1 MEAHAGKKKN
11 RLTLYIGI
19 ALALGIALGFVF
31 NKTYVGDEN
40 NRIANADIQAGHLL
54 AKMKPFEKPKDSV
67 AFAALSSLHKIVTGQ
82 KKIAEQSLLNTGNE
96 AAALANIKL
105 LADSLKSINVLLAA
119 QTDTSNAA
127 YKNLLKQKELVA
139 AQKSETIKARDK
151 KLEWFTILADVFLRL
166 IKMIVA
172 PLVFTTLVVGVAK
185 LGDIKAVGR
194 IGGKTLLWF
203 VCASLLSLLLGMVL
217 VNIFEPGTKMG
228 LALPDSSVNTGI
240 DKAAMTVKD
249 FFYHVFPASVVDAMA
264 KNEIL
269 QIVVFSL
276 FFGVA
281 AAALGDVAKPVVK
294 ALDAVAHIV
303 LRITSYVMNGF
314 APLAVFGAMAAII
327 AKQGIGILK
336 TYSIFIGEFY
346 FGLFLLWVLLAF
358 AGFLFIKK
366 RVFNLLRRME
376 EPIMLAFSTASSE
389 AAFPKTMLELERFG
403 CKDKIVSFVLPLGYS
418 FNLDGSMMYMTYASL
433 FIAQSYG
440 MHIPVGTQITMLL
453 VLMLT
458 SKGIAGV
465 PRASLVVIAGTL
477 ATFNIPEAGIALL
490 LGIDPLLD
498 MGRSATNVVGNSI
511 ATAVVSKWEGEL
523 SHGHH
528 HEHPHH
534 HGHHHGHEHK

>member
-1 MEAHAGKKKN
+1 MEIKPAKRNH
-11 RLTLYIGI
+11 LTLYIGI
-19 ALALGIALGFVF
+19 ALVAGIIAGFIL
-31 NKTYVGDEN
+31 NKGYVGTEN
-40 NRIANADIQAGHLL
+40 TNIVNAEMQTKHLHERMKPYELVKDSAALVSLL
-54 AKMKPFEKPKDSV
+54 AAEKDVLIKKK
-67 AFAALSSLHKIVTGQ
+67 AAETG
-82 KKIAEQSLLNTGNE
+82 LLGSADEARSFNE
-96 AAALANIKL
+96 IKL
-105 LADSLKSINVLLAA
+105 YVDSLKHINTSMAA
-119 QTDTSNAA
+119 LTDTGNVA
-127 YKNLLKQKELVA
+127 YKELQKQREQIGIQKNLNL
-139 AQKSETIKARDK
+139 TARDK
-151 KLEWFTILADVFLRL
+151 KLDWFTILADIFLRL

-203 VCASLLSLLLGMVL
+203 ISASLLSLLLGMIL
-217 VNIFEPGTKMG
+217 VNIFKPGVAMH
-228 LALPDSSVNTGI
+228 LSLPEVDAKTGI
-240 DKAAMTVKD
+240 DKAALTIKD
-249 FFYHVFPASVVDAMA
+249 FFYHVFPASVIDAMA

-269 QIVVFSL
+269 QIVVFAL

-281 AAALGDVAKPVVK
+281 AAALGDLAKPVVH
-294 ALDAVAHIV
+294 ALDVIAHIILKV
-303 LRITSYVMNGF
+303 TGYVMNF
-314 APLAVFGAMAAII
+314 APLAVFGAMSAII

-346 FGLFLLWVLLAF
+346 FGLLVLWSCLILA
-358 AGFLFIKK
+358 GSLFIGK
-366 RVFNLLRRME
+366 RIITLVKRMK
-376 EPIMLAFSTASSE
+376 EPTLLAFSTASSE

-418 FNLDGSMMYMTYASL
+418 FNLDGSMMYMTFASL

-440 MHIPVGTQITMLL
+440 MHIPLPTQLTMLL

-523 SHGHH
+523 ADGEKINFSTQ
-528 HEHPHH
+528 
-534 HGHHHGHEHK
+534 

>member
-1 MEAHAGKKKN
+1 MEIKPNKPN

-19 ALALGIALGFVF
+19 ALVAGIIAGFIL
-31 NKTYVGDEN
+31 NKSYVGTEN
-40 NRIANADIQAGHLL
+40 LKIANAEVAAKELHN
-54 AKMKPFEKPKDSV
+54 KMKPFEAVKDSA
-67 AFAALSSLHKIVTGQ
+67 AF
-82 KKIAEQSLLNTGNE
+82 
-96 AAALANIKL
+96 
-105 LADSLKSINVLLAA
+105 NVLLASQQNIA
-119 QTDTSNAA
+119 NQKKQAEDGILSTTDGSGSFAGIKLLSDSLKLINGRLAALTDTGNVE
-127 YKNLLKQKELVA
+127 YKEL
-139 AQKSETIKARDK
+139 QKQRELISIQKNDNLKARDK
-151 KLEWFTILADVFLRL
+151 KLDWFTILADVFLRL

-185 LGDIKAVGR
+185 LGDIRAVGR

-203 VCASLLSLLLGMVL
+203 ISASLMSLLLGMVL
-217 VNIFEPGTKMG
+217 VNIFQPGVAMQLT
-228 LALPDSSVNTGI
+228 LPDSSTSTGI
-240 DKAAMTVKD
+240 DKAALTIKD
-249 FFYHVFPASVVDAMA
+249 FFYHVFPASVIDAMA

-269 QIVVFSL
+269 QIVVFAL

-281 AAALGDVAKPVVK
+281 AAAIGDFAKPVVH
-294 ALDAVAHIV
+294 AMDVMAHIILKV
-303 LRITSYVMNGF
+303 TGYVMNF
-314 APLAVFGAMAAII
+314 APLAVFGAMSAII

-346 FGLFLLWVLLAF
+346 FGLLVLWIFLIV
-358 AGFLFIKK
+358 AGTLFVGKRIVTLIK
-366 RVFNLLRRME
+366 RMK
-376 EPIMLAFSTASSE
+376 EPILLAFSTSSSE

-418 FNLDGSMMYMTYASL
+418 FNLDGSMMYMTFASL

-440 MHIPVGTQITMLL
+440 MHIPLPTQLTMLL

-523 SHGHH
+523 GDG
-528 HEHPHH
+528 E
-534 HGHHHGHEHK
+534 KD